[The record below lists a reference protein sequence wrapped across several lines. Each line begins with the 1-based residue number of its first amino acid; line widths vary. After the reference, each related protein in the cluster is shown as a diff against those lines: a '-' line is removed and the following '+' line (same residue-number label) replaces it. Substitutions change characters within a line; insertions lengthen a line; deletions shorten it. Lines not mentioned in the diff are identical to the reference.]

1 MDTMPI
7 RWKLKEV
14 LEESGITAYQLM
26 KESGVAG
33 STIYRLTGGKTEGVQ
48 GKVLDSILTALHTLT
63 GKTFDVGDEKPQAC
77 SGLLR
82 GVAGP
87 SQRNRGLQRL
97 GVRGS
102 RHRRGRDPQAALV
115 RKLAG
120 MPSKDYGTRRCR

>member
-48 GKVLDSILTALHTLT
+48 GKVLDSILTALYTLT
-63 GKTFDVGDEKPQAC
+63 GKTFDVGDVLEWRPAK
-77 SGLLR
+77 GDR
-82 GVAGP
+82 
-87 SQRNRGLQRL
+87 
-97 GVRGS
+97 
-102 RHRRGRDPQAALV
+102 
-115 RKLAG
+115 
-120 MPSKDYGTRRCR
+120 